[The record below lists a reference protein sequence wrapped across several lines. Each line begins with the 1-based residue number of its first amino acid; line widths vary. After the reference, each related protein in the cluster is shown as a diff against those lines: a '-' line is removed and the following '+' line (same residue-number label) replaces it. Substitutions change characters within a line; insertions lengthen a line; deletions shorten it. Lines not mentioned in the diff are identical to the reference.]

1 MYCGKCGKPIED
13 YSKNC
18 PYCGQPVKNGMG
30 GGVGG
35 QYGVGPMQKIGIDNI
50 FSALLYEKTP
60 NVILEFSMW
69 CTACLVALL
78 AMIAAILGRGNVTW
92 VMLMI
97 FSIGMGVLLAFRLK
111 TIAMLYASILFEF
124 VVSLI
129 HFICF
134 SKAEYNPSVSGLNI
148 SLFVLGLLV
157 AVGVIVCSS
166 IHFFTRYHLGSVCTI
181 LVLTVTFLWILLHFC
196 MYVIP
201 CLGYRTI
208 LVNDVVRTLL
218 NEDAYWLGTI
228 SLWMMYG
235 INAMFYVLI
244 FWGKMDAGKSKIL
257 SLLGGTGNT
266 APAIRC
272 VKGAYPGQMFYLQ
285 GKTFLIGSQP
295 GMNLVLTDP
304 YVSHKHCAIRFNS
317 GTGFYEIYDNSSN
330 GVYLSGG
337 HSLQKGCY
345 HSVKRGTVICI
356 GSEAQQFQ
364 LM

>member
-1 MYCGKCGKPIED
+1 MYCGKCGKPIAD
-13 YSKNC
+13 YSKSC
-18 PYCGQPVKNGMG
+18 PYCGQIVNHGMG

-35 QYGVGPMQKIGIDNI
+35 QYGAGAMQKIGIDNL
-50 FSALLYEKTP
+50 FSALMYKKTP
-60 NVILEFSMW
+60 SVILEFSMW
-69 CTACLVALL
+69 CTVCLVAFL
-78 AMIAAILGRGNVTW
+78 AMIAAILGQGNVTW
-92 VMLMI
+92 IMLMI

-111 TIAMLYASILFEF
+111 TIAMLYASVLFEF
-124 VVSLI
+124 VVTLI
-129 HFICF
+129 HFVCF
-134 SKAEYNPSVSGLNI
+134 SKTEYDLSVSGLNI

-157 AVGVIVCSS
+157 ALGLIVCSS
-166 IHFFTRYHLGSVCTI
+166 IQFFTRYQLGNICTI
-181 LVLTVTFLWILLHFC
+181 LVLVATFLWILLHFC

-201 CLGYRTI
+201 CLGSNT
-208 LVNDVVRTLL
+208 VFANDVIRIIL
-218 NEDAYWLGTI
+218 NQDAYWLGTI

-235 INAMFYVLI
+235 INAAFYVLL
-244 FWGKMDAGKSKIL
+244 FWGRMDMGKSKIL
-257 SLLGGTGNT
+257 SLVGGTDNT

-295 GMNLVLTDP
+295 GLNLVLKDP
-304 YVSHKHCAIRFNS
+304 YVSKKHCAIRFNS
-317 GTGFYEIYDNSSN
+317 GTNFYEIYDNSSN

-356 GSEAQQFQ
+356 GSKAQQFQ